1 MDALLWQEKALSLLN
16 QSKYPTEE
24 LWYDCN
30 DYRAVVAALNLPGA
44 VLGEDILS
52 SAGAYGYCLAALEF
66 EGSGEFYK
74 QLTAAKKEL
83 LAARPDSASMHTAI
97 SRMDKAYEEYK
108 HSAELI
114 TALLATAVT
123 IHRQDV
129 VASRAMGRVGREIL
143 PDEAKIVL
151 SCRGGVFHT
160 GAQGGPIGVIRS
172 SAMKDKIAH
181 VFLCENRPGNE
192 GLLVARELA
201 APKIPVT
208 LIPDH
213 VAAALMPRRSCDM
226 VLIEGLRAAQN
237 GDLLAGPGAYELAI
251 SAYFHSIPVYA
262 TLFSRDIDSSVPS
275 GDAFPLEDM
284 SAAELSGFAAPDTL
298 PEGVTAWSPRNEML
312 PQYLITGLIT
322 DKGLIFAP
330 YEEKIPEML
339 SKTSDKPFLTL

>member
-16 QSKYPTEE
+16 QSKYPTET
-24 LWYDCN
+24 LWFDCN
-30 DYRAVVAALNLPGA
+30 DYRAVVAALHIPGA
-44 VLGEDILS
+44 VSGEAILAC
-52 SAGAYGYCLAALEF
+52 AGAYGYCLAALEY
-66 EGSGEFYK
+66 EGSHEFYK
-74 QLTAAKKEL
+74 QLTAAKKDL
-83 LAARPDSASMHTAI
+83 LASRPDSDALHTAI
-97 SRMDKAYEEYK
+97 SRMDKAYDQYK
-108 HSAELI
+108 NSTELI

-123 IHRQDV
+123 IHREDV
-129 VASRAMGRVGREIL
+129 VTSRAMGRLGREIL
-143 PDEAKIVL
+143 PEEAKIVL

-172 SAMKDKIAH
+172 AAIKDKIAQ
-181 VFLCENRPGNE
+181 VFLCENRPGNQ

-213 VAAALMPRRSCDM
+213 AAAALMPRRSCDL

-262 TLFSRDIDSSVPS
+262 TLFCRDIDSSMPN
-275 GDAFPLEDM
+275 GDAFPAEDM

-298 PEGVTAWSPRNEML
+298 PVGVTAWSPRNEML

-322 DKGLIFAP
+322 DKGLIFPP
-330 YEEKIPEML
+330 YDETIPETL
-339 SKTSDKPFLTL
+339 STSLDKPFLTL